1 MFYLF
6 FKYLLT
12 PFFFLLFQPKVK
24 NFGRLFFRGR
34 GIIISNHFSLSD
46 PIRLALVAPRPVHFM
61 AKQELFS
68 TPLIRFFL
76 KQLLAFPVYRK
87 HADMI
92 SLKQA
97 MTVLERGRIFGIFPE
112 GRRSMT
118 GELDTFEKGAAFLSL
133 RCNAPIIPVYVDPDW
148 KKHRRIS
155 MIVGEVMDVN
165 QIAEAHAGRGV
176 DAVTEAIRD
185 RMQALKNEMEL
196 ELK

>member
-24 NFGRLFFRGR
+24 NFGRLFFCGR

-76 KQLLAFPVYRK
+76 KQLLAFPFYRK

-92 SLKQA
+92 SL
-97 MTVLERGRIFGIFPE
+97 
-112 GRRSMT
+112 
-118 GELDTFEKGAAFLSL
+118 
-133 RCNAPIIPVYVDPDW
+133 
-148 KKHRRIS
+148 
-155 MIVGEVMDVN
+155 
-165 QIAEAHAGRGV
+165 
-176 DAVTEAIRD
+176 
-185 RMQALKNEMEL
+185 
-196 ELK
+196 